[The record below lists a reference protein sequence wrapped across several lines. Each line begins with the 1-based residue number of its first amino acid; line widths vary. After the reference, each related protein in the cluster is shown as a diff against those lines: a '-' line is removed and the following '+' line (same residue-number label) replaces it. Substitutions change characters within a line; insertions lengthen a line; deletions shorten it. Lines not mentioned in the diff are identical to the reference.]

1 MPPSKKSS
9 NVVLPIWMDTVNYD
23 YIYIYIYIM
32 FDDDFVSSSN

>member
-1 MPPSKKSS
+1 MAPSKKSS

-23 YIYIYIYIM
+23 YIYIM